1 MTNCYAGGVVMPN
14 ENKIVLLSNVFDQNY
29 HDLRGEEIVRCLGSK
44 RQVLFQCLEKATGRA
59 AVLLSSPPPAA
70 HRRSAKWLP
79 AVETTYAA
87 QRQFFCA
94 NWDVPKLR
102 VPLSWFF
109 YARHALR
116 HVRSG
121 DLVVIDN
128 YEFIY
133 VFAAWWLKLFRRV
146 TFILDYEDGK
156 HLIDRSVWKFLSG
169 LAETMGR
176 PLLRG
181 AMLAHPA
188 LGKRLPSAMPAELIP
203 GFVPEKIPNRQP
215 ASGSDVRFLY
225 SGTLDSPRGVD
236 LLLDAVKLLPTQG
249 WQLDVT
255 GHGPLAEK
263 VAALSADDR
272 FKDRVHYHQSLPP
285 EAYEQLKA
293 ACHTGLNCQRTSDPI
308 SGVTF
313 PSKVFTYISAGLLVV
328 SSRASEVDTI
338 CGKAC
343 LYYDEETPQ
352 ALAAAMTA
360 VIADFAAVR
369 TRLDGSEVAGR
380 FTPDATATRLQKML
394 RKIGYTQ

>member
-1 MTNCYAGGVVMPN
+1 MTNWYAGGVVMPN
-14 ENKIVLLSNVFDQNY
+14 ENQIVLLSNVFDQHY
-29 HDLRGEEIVRCLGSK
+29 HDLRDEEIVRCLGSK
-44 RQVLFQCLEKATGRA
+44 RQVLFQCLEKATGCA
-59 AVLLSSPPPAA
+59 AILLSSPPPAA

-79 AVETTYAA
+79 AVETRYAA

-156 HLIDRSVWKFLSG
+156 HFIDRSVWKFLSG

-176 PLLRG
+176 PLLCG

-188 LGKRLPSAMPAELIP
+188 LGKRLPPAMPAELIP
-203 GFVPEKIPNRQP
+203 GFVPETISNRQHTP
-215 ASGSDVRFLY
+215 GSDVRFLY

-236 LLLDAVKLLPTQG
+236 LLLDAVKLLPRQG

-293 ACHTGLNCQRTSDPI
+293 QCHAGLNCQRTSDPI

-313 PSKVFTYISAGLLVV
+313 PSKVFTYISAGLLVA

-343 LYYDEETPQ
+343 IYYDEETPQ
-352 ALAAAMTA
+352 ALAATMTA
-360 VIADFAAVR
+360 VITDFAAAR
-369 TRLDGSEVAGR
+369 ARLDSSEVIKR
-380 FTPDATATRLQKML
+380 FAVEATTVRLQKLL
-394 RKIGYTQ
+394 RTIGWPK